1 MTDIEIAQKNK
12 MIPVTDVA
20 AKIGI
25 TADKLENYGPY
36 KQKSLLMS
44 YILCKKKPP
53 KPLEN

>member
-12 MIPVTDVA
+12 MIPVADVA

-36 KQKSLLMS
+36 KAKITFDELHTLQEKAS
-44 YILCKKKPP
+44 K
-53 KPLEN
+53 N

>member
-12 MIPVTDVA
+12 MIPVADVA

-36 KQKSLLMS
+36 KAK
-44 YILCKKKPP
+44 ITFD
-53 KPLEN
+53 